1 MAASYPSAAK
11 YFTNKVDNTDT
22 VIASDVN
29 LAYEEIT
36 AIETTLGTTPAVSST
51 WSGTFDSTSAAN
63 WTTVTGRLENIEYG
77 LKVAYDQ
84 RVKTNGGSTIAST
97 STTVGLTIS
106 TSGTG
111 NLFAAGNTV
120 INSSGNIVAIDG
132 GTA

>member
-51 WSGTFDSTSAAN
+51 WSDTFDYTSGAN
-63 WTTVTGRLENIEYG
+63 WTTVTGRINNLEGG
-77 LKVAYDQ
+77 LKVAYTQ
-84 RVKTNGGSTIAST
+84 RVNTLGGSTIAST
-97 STTVGLTIS
+97 NTTVGLTIS

-120 INSSGNIVAIDG
+120 INSSGNIVTIDG